1 MLSVALTG
9 GIGAGKSLVGEIF
22 EELGAIVIDS
32 DQISRD
38 VIERG
43 TDGYDEVVA
52 RFGDQILTN
61 GEINRAA
68 LGEIVFNDADARRDL
83 EAIIHPR
90 VREISQSIAAKA
102 GDGQIVINQIP
113 LLVETRGY
121 SKFDCVITIQS
132 SLEIREERLRSRG
145 MKDYE
150 IKRRIEAQV
159 DDEKRAEIAD
169 FVIINDGTV
178 DELRRNVERIW
189 DQLRMRAS

>member
-132 SLEIREERLRSRG
+132 SLEIREERLRGRG